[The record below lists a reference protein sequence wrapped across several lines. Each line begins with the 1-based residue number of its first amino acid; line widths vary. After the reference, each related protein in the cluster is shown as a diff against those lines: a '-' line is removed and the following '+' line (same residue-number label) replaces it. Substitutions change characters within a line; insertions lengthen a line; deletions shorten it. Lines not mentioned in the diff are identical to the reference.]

1 LEFARKTMF
10 RTHDRAG
17 ATICGATGASVRSC
31 AIRSRAWR
39 MPMNRTRSEHPVAQQ
54 ASNSWTQMAHL
65 RNALLILRFRCEWGD
80 VIPKGD
86 LLQLGR
92 HRCNLLSQFT
102 GVEHQPIWEWALIQ
116 CVSNGL
122 SLRRIGFDDSASVQL
137 AMAETWAANGDFVGP

>member
-1 LEFARKTMF
+1 
-10 RTHDRAG
+10 
-17 ATICGATGASVRSC
+17 
-31 AIRSRAWR
+31 
-39 MPMNRTRSEHPVAQQ
+39 
-54 ASNSWTQMAHL
+54 
-65 RNALLILRFRCEWGD
+65 